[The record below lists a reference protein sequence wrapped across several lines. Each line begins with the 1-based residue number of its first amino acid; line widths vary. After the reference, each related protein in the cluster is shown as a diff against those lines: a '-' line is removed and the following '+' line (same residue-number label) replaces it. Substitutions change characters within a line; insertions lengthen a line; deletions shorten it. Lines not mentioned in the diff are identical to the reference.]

1 MNLQIDKNMRLR
13 KTFFSLM
20 FLFGSAGIS
29 VTNAQSLVVDPAL
42 AATLVLTHKEQ
53 QDVLKDISKRETEIR
68 NFQLLIS
75 TKMAQLQQ
83 LQEKTYSYLSTVNAV
98 VKNGKD
104 IIYAS
109 QLAASIAKYQR
120 EAANYAADDPK
131 LLLVIAKTEYEL
143 ITRSADLFLYI
154 YNISLQG
161 GESNLLDNK
170 QRIDLCIHVVDE
182 LRKMRA
188 IAYSVC
194 RQMKTAKRAGILKSL
209 APGQF
214 RYVNTSKQKVERI
227 LNDVKFINRGGY

>member
-20 FLFGSAGIS
+20 LLLGGVGMS
-29 VTNAQSLVVDPAL
+29 VTNAQSLVIDPAL
-42 AATLVLTHKEQ
+42 TSTLVLTHTEQ

-98 VKNGKD
+98 VRNGKD

-120 EAANYAADDPK
+120 EAANYAAGDPK

-194 RQMKTAKRAGILKSL
+194 RQMKTAKRNGVLQTLS
-209 APGQF
+209 PGSFKYQDN
-214 RYVNTSKQKVERI
+214 RSKLVEQL
-227 LNDVKFINRGGY
+227 LNDYKVKPKR